1 MQRTA
6 VVVPAHDEAGA
17 IAAVI
22 VSIPAGIAVIAVDDG
37 STDGTALILEELA
50 AADPRVH
57 LVHTGAHLGYGGAV
71 RAGFRRALELEAE
84 VVVLLDGDGQFDP
97 SELPRV
103 VGALDGADA
112 VFGYRRRRRD
122 PLGRR
127 VLGRLWNVAATRYLG
142 LRLRDVN
149 CGFKAFRAPVLA
161 GLNLTCAGAAIS
173 AELAVGLRA
182 RGCRIAELEVAH
194 RPRRAGRSSGAAPG
208 VALTALRE
216 LRALRR

>member
-1 MQRTA
+1 MQRMA

-17 IAAVI
+17 IASVI
-22 VSIPAGIAVIAVDDG
+22 GSIPPGFVVIAVDDG

-50 AADPRVH
+50 GADPRVH
-57 LVHTGAHLGYGGAV
+57 PIRTGAHLGYGGAV

-97 SELPRV
+97 SDLPRV

-127 VLGRLWNVAATRYLG
+127 VLGRLWNAAATRYLG
-142 LRLRDVN
+142 LRLRDLN
-149 CGFKAFRAPVLA
+149 CGFKAFRAPALA
-161 GLNLTCAGAAIS
+161 GLDLSCAGGAIS
-173 AELAVGLRA
+173 AELAVGLRR
-182 RGCRIAELEVAH
+182 RGCRVAELGVSH
-194 RPRRAGRSSGAAPG
+194 RPRRAGRASGAAPG

-216 LRALRR
+216 LRELRR